1 MFYLKEQ
8 NLVRHNGAWGLCSC
22 LNPKCS
28 HFLSFLYLAS
38 NFPSLKLSLISC
50 SSFLFSSAKLSA
62 ILKAVFFFT
71 AVFSCHF
78 IIKIFFQRPLP
89 EKQLRDLFHTNLPFV
104 WETRRKMR
112 SWGGEGTL
120 SVCLPAC
127 LPGVFYWV
135 SSRCWKDQL
144 GTLLFAGFA
153 QTLGLM
159 VMFQHI
165 MLIAGIT
172 WPSMSIWSG
181 SCSENLSSSK

>member
-1 MFYLKEQ
+1 MLPLPVISLLSVKFPFIKIK
-8 NLVRHNGAWGLCSC
+8 
-22 LNPKCS
+22 P
-28 HFLSFLYLAS
+28 HFLFI
-38 NFPSLKLSLISC
+38 FPVFFSKTECDSKSC
-50 SSFLFSSAKLSA
+50 
-62 ILKAVFFFT
+62 FFFT

-104 WETRRKMR
+104 WETRGKMR

-172 WPSMSIWSG
+172 WPSISIWSG